1 SQFGVVLM
9 VDVVGFSALT
19 TMAAEKGE
27 SGAEAVALEIGS
39 YMGECI
45 EIIEHFGGDVVKF
58 LGDAVLVSFQI
69 QSFENDFTT
78 SEESAK
84 DREARQ
90 RNVLVRKAIECGL
103 QLLARLSHY
112 RVYLTAEERT
122 KHRSSVG
129 IDRRTRDDDSQPF
142 FLFDGNGST
151 SEQSSTGG

>member
-1 SQFGVVLM
+1 M
-9 VDVVGFSALT
+9 
-19 TMAAEKGE
+19 
-27 SGAEAVALEIGS
+27 
-39 YMGECI
+39 
-45 EIIEHFGGDVVKF
+45 
-58 LGDAVLVSFQI
+58 GDAVLVSFQI

-84 DREARQ
+84 DKETRQ

-129 IDRRTRDDDSQPF
+129 IDRRTRDDDTQPF
-142 FLFDGNGST
+142 FLFDGTGST
-151 SEQSSTGG
+151 SEQSSTGGSLYLNTALDIDYTYDATAFNFWRCIPAIFGKNRKNKVYATGRKQCDK